1 LQGGDANRAPGETW
15 LRVKE
20 RLWQRGDTLVKLEL
34 VISWSVLILSDK
46 RGGTHTPI
54 AMERVRKH
62 LNKKGLRASMVQNS
76 VEIEE
81 NKGDEIKE
89 AES

>member
-1 LQGGDANRAPGETW
+1 
-15 LRVKE
+15 
-20 RLWQRGDTLVKLEL
+20 
-34 VISWSVLILSDK
+34 
-46 RGGTHTPI
+46 
-54 AMERVRKH
+54 MERVRKH